1 MRYIM
6 PYSTIF
12 KHKEDLDLNSYSTIS
27 YATLVLSCL
36 IIFYAIVPGSKRW
49 LEAKIKW
56 ETRCKQVAMNNNGIC

>member
-49 LEAKIKW
+49 LE
-56 ETRCKQVAMNNNGIC
+56 G

>member
-1 MRYIM
+1 M

-36 IIFYAIVPGSKRW
+36 INGESHGQRR
-49 LEAKIKW
+49 LE
-56 ETRCKQVAMNNNGIC
+56 GYSP